1 MRTRL
6 FILAVVIAAACS
18 VLNAQPAPASATTK
32 IAIIDTEMF
41 GNPKAGIKRLV
52 AAYEQINREFK
63 PRMDEL
69 QALRA
74 KYDALIKSATDT
86 KAVVPP
92 ETIRQKYDEAEILSS
107 DIKRKQEDGQKAL
120 DKRTKDLT
128 DPINDDI
135 GKALQAYAKQRGID
149 IVLDVSKLAAAMMVV
164 NEAVD
169 ITAAF
174 TAEYNAKNTAL
185 PAGVPVKTP

>member
-18 VLNAQPAPASATTK
+18 TLNAQPAPASAATK

-41 GNPKAGIKRLV
+41 GDPKGGIKRLV
-52 AAYEQINREFK
+52 GAFEQINREFE
-63 PRMDEL
+63 PRTTEL
-69 QALRA
+69 RTLRA
-74 KYDALIKSATDT
+74 KFDTLQKSLLDGMKTS
-86 KAVVPP
+86 PP
-92 ETIRQKYDEAEILSS
+92 EAIRQKSDEIETLEK
-107 DIKRKQEDGQKAL
+107 DMRRKQEDGQKAL

-128 DPINDDI
+128 GPIYEDI
-135 GKALQAYAKQRGID
+135 GKALQAYAKQRGFD
-149 IVLDVSKLAAAMMVV
+149 IVLDVSKLAGAMMVI
-164 NEAVD
+164 NEAMD

-174 TAEYNAKNTAL
+174 TTEYNAKNTSV

>member
-18 VLNAQPAPASATTK
+18 TLNAQPAPASAATK
-32 IAIIDTEMF
+32 VAIIDTEMF
-41 GNPKAGIKRLV
+41 GDPKGGIKRITV
-52 AAYEQINREFK
+52 AFEQISREFK

-74 KYDALIKSATDT
+74 KYDALIKSASDT
-86 KAVVPP
+86 RSVAAP
-92 ETIRQKYDEAEILSS
+92 ETIRQKYDEAETLNN

-128 DPINDDI
+128 GPIYDDI

-149 IVLDVSKLAAAMMVV
+149 VVLDVSKLAAAMMVI

-174 TAEYNAKNTAL
+174 TAEYNAKSTAL